1 MPMLFWFP
9 MIVVAGVYQAMSDDL
24 AEWHRACTGFD
35 RDV

>member
-9 MIVVAGVYQAMSDDL
+9 VIVAAGVYQAISEDF
-24 AEWHRACTGFD
+24 AEWHRACTGVD